1 MKGVLC
7 MKKVKWKKLA
17 TTLVV
22 MILMFQLTTNVG
34 NASNNVKCDAEKMQ
48 DIYVENLMRAV
59 RKSNKLDESK
69 YKIRDNQTAKNPSG
83 YWVKCNSTQDVIKYL
98 ENNEK
103 QMKEM
108 KNFVISETET
118 NEYVEN
124 IRATANKKTK
134 SVTKSYSRGLTPK
147 YTLKATF
154 TYDTRTKKIK
164 SVTKRK
170 FSLSGF
176 TLAIGA
182 EDKTFST
189 KYSSTRKKA
198 TVKCS
203 YTEVSYLVLPIGRI
217 EILRKDAYQKF
228 SYSVSKGVTGG
239 EGGYE

>member
-1 MKGVLC
+1 

-69 YKIRDNQTAKNPSG
+69 YKIRIVDIQTAKNPSG

-118 NEYVEN
+118 NEYV
-124 IRATANKKTK
+124 
-134 SVTKSYSRGLTPK
+134 
-147 YTLKATF
+147 
-154 TYDTRTKKIK
+154 
-164 SVTKRK
+164 
-170 FSLSGF
+170 
-176 TLAIGA
+176 
-182 EDKTFST
+182 
-189 KYSSTRKKA
+189 
-198 TVKCS
+198 
-203 YTEVSYLVLPIGRI
+203 
-217 EILRKDAYQKF
+217 
-228 SYSVSKGVTGG
+228 
-239 EGGYE
+239 